1 MQTNEHTKTYILNVL
16 VENNPGVLYRISNL
30 FTRRGFNMDSVSVG
44 QSEKDGLA
52 RMTITFKGDER
63 LAEQVIKQINKLV
76 EVIKANLL
84 YSSSSVA
91 RELALINVKTT
102 NEKIRSDVINYT
114 KIFKG
119 HIVDVSHESL
129 IIEITGNPEKINA
142 FIDLMS
148 LFSVNEIAR
157 TGITALK
164 RGKKSI
170 NID

>member
-1 MQTNEHTKTYILNVL
+1 MHTKTYILNVL

-44 QSEKDGLA
+44 QSEKNGLS
-52 RMTITFKGDER
+52 RMTIAFKGDER
-63 LAEQVIKQINKLV
+63 LAEQVVKQINKLV
-76 EVIKANLL
+76 EIIKASILHP
-84 YSSSSVA
+84 STSVA
-91 RELALINVKTT
+91 RELALVNVKTP

-114 KIFKG
+114 EIFKG

-129 IIEITGNPEKINA
+129 IIEITGDPEKINA
-142 FIDLMS
+142 FIDLLS

-170 NID
+170 RIE